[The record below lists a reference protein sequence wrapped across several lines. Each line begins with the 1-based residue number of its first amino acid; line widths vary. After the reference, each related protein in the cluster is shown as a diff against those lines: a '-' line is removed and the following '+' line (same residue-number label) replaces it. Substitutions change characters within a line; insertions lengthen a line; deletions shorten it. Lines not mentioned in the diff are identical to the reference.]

1 MKQSILVI
9 DDEPSTR
16 YLLRILLESVG
27 FAVQEADFGL
37 DALNKIN
44 ETQPDVMIF
53 DVMQKDGSGFAV
65 CKPTDGHKTAVLPI
79 VMLTAKTQW
88 NVFTEIV
95 RGIDIMESTQRQ
107 IWLQQLLG
115 YPTPRYVHIPVIT
128 HDDGDKLS
136 KLTGAPGIGLD
147 EVRSTLVGALDALRL
162 GPPAELTSASVPE
175 IWAWAAANWKL
186 EPLQGL
192 ASIPIGQIDGYPLTE
207 TPSMQ

>member
-27 FAVQEADFGL
+27 FSVQEANFGL

-53 DVMQKDGSGFAV
+53 DVVQENGSGFAV
-65 CKPTDGHKTAVLPI
+65 CKPTDGQKTAVLPI

-95 RGIDIMESTQRQ
+95 RGMVTHYLPKPVVGKELVESIQD
-107 IWLQQLLG
+107 
-115 YPTPRYVHIPVIT
+115 VINNALSA
-128 HDDGDKLS
+128 DLNRSFAAGD
-136 KLTGAPGIGLD
+136 
-147 EVRSTLVGALDALRL
+147 
-162 GPPAELTSASVPE
+162 
-175 IWAWAAANWKL
+175 
-186 EPLQGL
+186 
-192 ASIPIGQIDGYPLTE
+192 
-207 TPSMQ
+207 

>member
-16 YLLRILLESVG
+16 YLLRILLESIG

-65 CKPTDGHKTAVLPI
+65 CKLTEGHKTAVLPI

-88 NVFTEIV
+88 NVFTEIMKGMV
-95 RGIDIMESTQRQ
+95 THY
-107 IWLQQLLG
+107 L
-115 YPTPRYVHIPVIT
+115 PKPVVGKELIKSIQ
-128 HDDGDKLS
+128 HVINNALSADLNHSFAAGD
-136 KLTGAPGIGLD
+136 
-147 EVRSTLVGALDALRL
+147 
-162 GPPAELTSASVPE
+162 
-175 IWAWAAANWKL
+175 
-186 EPLQGL
+186 
-192 ASIPIGQIDGYPLTE
+192 
-207 TPSMQ
+207 